1 MIAIKYNVAVFRLL
15 AWRTHEFQHGAQALA
30 LLWPIADV
38 VRCHAQC
45 FAFASNCARARRNP
59 RMRICFIHTSSALN
73 NGRLHRSNYAIPDKS
88 SNFEQGGKAM
98 HLHIR
103 AGGEREPPSVEII
116 LPNGVKR

>member
-1 MIAIKYNVAVFRLL
+1 MRVKCAIA
-15 AWRTHEFQHGAQALA
+15 
-30 LLWPIADV
+30 
-38 VRCHAQC
+38 
-45 FAFASNCARARRNP
+45 CARLSVPHDYFGPQAVVAAERAPNLIPHLFLMEASLRW
-59 RMRICFIHTSSALN
+59 N

-88 SNFEQGGKAM
+88 SNFEQGGRVM